1 MLSATDGIQQGAA
14 HAERMLMGAEV
25 AGPEVAPGAADSAVR
40 SIVKPPGSQKLGQDW

>member
-14 HAERMLMGAEV
+14 HAERMLMRAEV
-25 AGPEVAPGAADSAVR
+25 AGPGAAGSAVR